1 MPAKTDGSL
10 ATYRWVSAVISPFV
24 PWGQQ
29 KVIAVAPDPDWL
41 DVIHV
46 ASGQLVLPNLYL
58 GLQAHGL
65 FDQVPEDFR
74 ETCEGFKILNTQRN
88 ARLRQQMLEISSALN
103 AADISPIW
111 LKGANNLLDQDWE
124 SSGRMMLDLDFW
136 VPNPNDLARAEL
148 CLERLGY
155 LVSPD
160 YLKVSFEDSQHL
172 APRFREGELARIELH
187 RCIVK
192 PRLAEL
198 LPDAEALCRVEWL
211 LWEGHRVGRL
221 SLPDRMM
228 HSYVQCA
235 EMSGH
240 GMFCAKVPLMKVLD
254 FVQLAVACRDAFQ
267 ADEFVKK
274 IDRLPWRARSRQFL
288 SYVAHDFGL
297 TSPLPHDGQYLSK
310 RKWSHSFPRLV
321 RYQRLTRLFLHNIFR
336 NVLEGRLGSP
346 RSWWP
351 RIKRFYLSFS

>member
-1 MPAKTDGSL
+1 MPAKIDGSL

-41 DVIHV
+41 DVIYV

-65 FDQVPEDFR
+65 FDQVPDDFR

-88 ARLRQQMLEISSALN
+88 ARLRQQMLEISTALN
-103 AADISPIW
+103 AAGISPIW
-111 LKGANNLLDQDWE
+111 LKGANNLLAQDWE
-124 SSGRMMLDLDFW
+124 MNGRMMLDLDFW
-136 VPNPNDLARAEL
+136 IPDPDDLTGAEL

-155 LVSPD
+155 LVPPD

-198 LPDAEALCRVEWL
+198 LPDAEALARVEWL
-211 LWEGHRVGRL
+211 MWEGQRIGRL

-228 HSYVQCA
+228 HSYVQCT
-235 EMSGH
+235 EMSGY
-240 GMFCAKVPLMKVLD
+240 GMLFARVPLMKVLD
-254 FVQLAVACRDAFQ
+254 FVQLAVASGDAVR
-267 ADEFVKK
+267 ADDFVKK
-274 IDRLPWRARSRQFL
+274 VDRLPWRARSRQFL
-288 SYVAHDFGL
+288 SYVEHDFGL
-297 TSPLPHDGQYLSK
+297 TSPLPYDGKYLAK
-310 RKWSHSFPRLV
+310 RRVALTFPRLARV
-321 RYQRLTRLFLHNIFR
+321 QRLTQLFLHVTFR
-336 NVLEGRLGSP
+336 MVLEGRLGSP

-351 RIKRFYLSFS
+351 RIKRFYSSFS